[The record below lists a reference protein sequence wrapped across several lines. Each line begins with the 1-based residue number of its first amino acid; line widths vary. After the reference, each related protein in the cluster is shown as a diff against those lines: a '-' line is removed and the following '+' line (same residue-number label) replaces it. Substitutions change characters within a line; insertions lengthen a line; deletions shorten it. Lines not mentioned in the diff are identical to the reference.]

1 MNKTKTLSEA
11 RNELRGK
18 HYKLSS
24 YLKKAAQIK
33 ANNISTDTP
42 AHLACNLAR
51 DKVFCK
57 SMKEDLI
64 ILQVPLDLKEIMPK
78 KNKSV
83 EKDILR
89 DIACGRFG
97 KDEGEYSH
105 YYEYL
110 YENIQHCISEKKV
123 IFIMFAL
130 ESYCVIETRNTKTKR
145 PDLEYSTHSTCLILT
160 PNDEKYEAYYI
171 NSHGRDMSD
180 TDIFRRIISS
190 KRTHVVEFDKPTELV
205 LISDLINYWNTLKD
219 YNDENIN
226 IKWNDTKTNTY
237 LGVNLQAGDHHGIC
251 FAYPQ
256 IILHSLGE
264 TFDTKREINE
274 TWGTISVNSTRDLLK
289 SGNLNAFV
297 KLAFMN
303 FDTCY
308 DKMVGTCL
316 LEKRCD
322 VEDDAFEVV
331 LEKRKTL
338 FTKNIVASLIR
349 YLSQISF
356 KIQLP

>member
-1 MNKTKTLSEA
+1 M
-11 RNELRGK
+11 
-18 HYKLSS
+18 
-24 YLKKAAQIK
+24 
-33 ANNISTDTP
+33 
-42 AHLACNLAR
+42 
-51 DKVFCK
+51 VFCK
-57 SMKEDLI
+57 SMEEDLI

-219 YNDENIN
+219 YNDEKIN

-274 TWGTISVNSTRDLLK
+274 TWGTISVNST
-289 SGNLNAFV
+289 SGNLNVFV

-308 DKMVGTCL
+308 DKMIGTCL